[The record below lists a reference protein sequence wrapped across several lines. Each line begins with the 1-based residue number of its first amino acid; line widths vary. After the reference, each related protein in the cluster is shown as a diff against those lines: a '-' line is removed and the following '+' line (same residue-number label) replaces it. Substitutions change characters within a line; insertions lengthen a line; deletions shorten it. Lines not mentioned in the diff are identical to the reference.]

1 MAISRICT
9 VTTYKHSYTLCCVKI
24 LMERGSRNRKSEF
37 KKRGDENRRGI
48 QYLVLMGEKVVQELH
63 QWDMSS
69 WGTRTC
75 RLWRGKFRGDES
87 EKKKMHAILTMN
99 FYCKKKIIRSFN
111 MINN

>member
-1 MAISRICT
+1 MPISRICT

-24 LMERGSRNRKSEF
+24 LMEKGSRNRKSEL

-48 QYLVLMGEKVVQELH
+48 QYLILMGEKVVQELH

-69 WGTRTC
+69 WEQELADFGE
-75 RLWRGKFRGDES
+75 KSS
-87 EKKKMHAILTMN
+87 EVMNQKKKMHAILTMN